1 MLAYS
6 IATVSGLFV
15 GFAFSKLAIMQIAKR
30 TEDTSKKDSLKKPA
44 IMVLWMLLS
53 AVLFAAVVWRESDLL
68 VRIEYA
74 IYISVFLNIA
84 VVDFLIRKIP
94 NELLLVLFVS
104 KIAFLLI
111 ALFNGVAFKESVFQ
125 HFISIAVGLLIFL
138 IPSMFKFN
146 IGAGD
151 VKLSAVIGF
160 CLGFHLFLQS
170 MIVMAGILLAY
181 LILLLVTKKGN
192 LKTVTAMGPYLAF
205 GAVLTM
211 LFPIIETL
219 LK

>member
-1 MLAYS
+1 MLDYS
-6 IATVSGLFV
+6 IAVALGLLA
-15 GFAFSKLAIMQIAKR
+15 GFAFLKLAIMQIAKR
-30 TEDTSKKDSLKKPA
+30 TEDASKKDSLRKPV

-94 NELLLVLFVS
+94 NELLLVLLVT
-104 KIAFLLI
+104 KTIFLTI
-111 ALFNGVAFKESVFQ
+111 ALFSSVAFKEVVFQ
-125 HFISIAVGLLIFL
+125 PLIGLAVGFFVFS
-138 IPSMFKFN
+138 IPSLFKLN

-151 VKLSAVIGF
+151 VKLAGVIGF
-160 CLGFHLFLQS
+160 CLGFYLFFQS
-170 MIVMAGILLAY
+170 MVVMAAILLIY
-181 LILLLVTKKGN
+181 LLVLLVTKKGN
-192 LKTVTAMGPYLAF
+192 LKTATAMGPYLAF

-211 LFPIIETL
+211 LFPIVETL
-219 LK
+219 VK